1 MLKPQILASQPQPVE
16 GTPAGV
22 SGGEEGVEAD
32 APIAWSESLRRAI
45 RTPQELASLLSI
57 PPERLGGGDGNRRF
71 PLLVTRE
78 FAARMR
84 PGDLDDPLLRQV
96 LPQGE
101 ELESAAGFSLD
112 AVGDHAA
119 QIAEGLY
126 QKYHARVLLISTG
139 ACAIHCRYCFRQHFP
154 YHDQPRGLAQW
165 AGALERI
172 ATDPSIQ
179 EVILSGGDP
188 LMLVDSTLAE
198 LVNRLDRMP
207 HLRRLRIHTRLPVVL
222 PTRVDQRLLKWLSS
236 TRLSRIVVLHINH
249 AQEIDGA
256 VASACQRLRQAGA
269 VLLNQAVLLR
279 GVNDTVDALEQL
291 SLRLLDIDVL
301 PYYLHQL
308 DRVSGTQH
316 FEVPLE
322 AGRAVVAEL
331 ARRLPG
337 YAVPRW
343 VWEEPGA
350 RHKQPL
356 GGW

>member
-1 MLKPQILASQPQPVE
+1 LLQL
-16 GTPAGV
+16 PAERMGFG
-22 SGGEEGVEAD
+22 SGNPG
-32 APIAWSESLRRAI
+32 
-45 RTPQELASLLSI
+45 
-57 PPERLGGGDGNRRF
+57 F

-84 PGDLDDPLLRQV
+84 VGDLDDPLLRQV
-96 LPQGE
+96 LPVPR
-101 ELESAAGFSLD
+101 ELQPAEGFSAD
-112 AVGDHAA
+112 AVGDQAA

-126 QKYHARVLLISTG
+126 QKYHGRVLLISTG

-154 YHDQPRGLAQW
+154 YHDQPRGLSQW

-172 ATDPSIQ
+172 ATDESIQ

-188 LMLVDSTLAE
+188 LMLVDSTLAQ
-198 LVNRLDRMP
+198 LAARLDAVP

-222 PTRVDQRLLKWLSS
+222 PGRVDERLLEWLSA

-249 AQEIDGA
+249 AQEIDDE
-256 VASACQRLRQAGA
+256 VAAACKRLREAGA
-269 VLLNQAVLLR
+269 MLLNQAVLLR
-279 GVNDTVDALEQL
+279 GVNDSVNALEQL
-291 SLRLLDIDVL
+291 SLKLLDIQVL

-316 FEVPLE
+316 FEVPRPDGE
-322 AGRAVVAEL
+322 ALIAEL

-350 RHKQPL
+350 PHKQPL